1 MCNGQRNAAHS
12 HMRKHDRH
20 SRHRPQSASLD
31 NLNIANS
38 RPIAISGSVAVLAGS
53 VCVALVG
60 KTDARFLQL
69 FSRYRDVM
77 VRITSPSNAGGPAA
91 RQGFKYQDHVAVS
104 FIFKML
110 RDSSYLQVECETA
123 DDIVAVFQCDGQRV
137 NQYIQVKTTEGD
149 TKWNWLEVTALDGTK
164 ADSSLLHKS
173 LKCDVRPGAARF
185 RMVTKRDVAKI
196 LEGFKTELDKR
207 ILPDTTTARGNK
219 LLKEFK
225 TFVSAQNRNFSYWAE
240 NCVWQ
245 VHGDVESLEAV
256 NIKALSRLA
265 EDLGNRPNNTQTQ
278 AIYDDFL
285 EMADKAATA
294 NVKTAAA
301 SKIIHREP
309 ALAHLKLLLD
319 TADDRSTATAKPYKK
334 RPDPFL
340 VEFHASTEEGLLHT
354 FSGFD
359 VKYSLNQWRHDNF
372 ARHLIEWLPEFSL
385 KASEIVNILA
395 HNAEAILA
403 QSISAFSDSELP
415 RDRLIAE
422 LILHAILRSRQNS
435 EPVACK
441 VFYKSAGK
449 LSEFG
454 NAHIVQIPG
463 QEDQLWLGLARL
475 IEANDMDASLEKI
488 CEVLDATISEAVL
501 SAEREI
507 IISLREP
514 LHHQP
519 KADAFN
525 QALHRNSPVDDM
537 LNVLCFPILLTYDS
551 EALASGWLADY
562 VNNLKREIESH
573 FSAFAT
579 QLPDNIRQ
587 VKVMFFLVPMESIE
601 KLTKAFNARCKKLE
615 ELRA

>member
-1 MCNGQRNAAHS
+1 MS
-12 HMRKHDRH
+12 
-20 SRHRPQSASLD
+20 
-31 NLNIANS
+31 
-38 RPIAISGSVAVLAGS
+38 
-53 VCVALVG
+53 
-60 KTDARFLQL
+60 
-69 FSRYRDVM
+69 
-77 VRITSPSNAGGPAA
+77 ITSLSNAGGPAA

-110 RDSSYLQVECETA
+110 RDSSYSQVECETA
-123 DDIVAVFQCDGQRV
+123 DDIVAVFHFSGALF
-137 NQYIQVKTTEGD
+137 NEYIQVKTTESD
-149 TKWNWLEVTALDGTK
+149 RKWNWQEVIALDGTK

-173 LKCDVRPGAARF
+173 LKCDKRPGLARF
-185 RMVTKRDVAKI
+185 RIVTKRDVATI
-196 LEGFKTELDKR
+196 LEGFKVELEKR
-207 ILPDTTTARGNK
+207 MLPDSTTERGAVLVK
-219 LLKEFK
+219 KFK
-225 TFVSAQNRNFSYWAE
+225 KFVSPQKRNFSYWAD

-245 VHGDVESLEAV
+245 VYGDVEALEAV
-256 NIKALSRLA
+256 NIKALSQLA
-265 EDLGNRPNNTQTQ
+265 EGLGNRPNYTQLQ
-278 AIYDDFL
+278 AIYDEFL

-301 SKIIHREP
+301 SKIILREP
-309 ALAHLKLLLD
+309 ALAHLKKLLD
-319 TADDRSTATAKPYKK
+319 EADDKSTATSKPYKK

-340 VEFHASTEEGLLHT
+340 VEFHASTEKGLLHS

-359 VKYSLNQWRHDNF
+359 VKYSLKKWRHENF
-372 ARHLIEWLPEFSL
+372 AKHLIEWLPEFSL

-403 QSISAFSDSELP
+403 RSISTFSDSDLP

-435 EPVACK
+435 EPIACK

-463 QEDQLWLGLARL
+463 QDNQLWLGLARL
-475 IEANDMDASLEKI
+475 IKANSMDATLEQI
-488 CEVLDATISEAVL
+488 CEVLDETISETVL

-551 EALASGWLADY
+551 EALSSGWLEDY
-562 VNNLKREIESH
+562 INNLKTEIETH
-573 FSAFAT
+573 FSTFTT
-579 QLPDNIRQ
+579 QLPENIKQ
-587 VKVMFFLVPMESIE
+587 VKVMVFLVPMESIE
-601 KLTKAFNARCKKLE
+601 LLIKAFNARCEKLE
-615 ELRA
+615 ELQA

>member
-1 MCNGQRNAAHS
+1 
-12 HMRKHDRH
+12 
-20 SRHRPQSASLD
+20 
-31 NLNIANS
+31 
-38 RPIAISGSVAVLAGS
+38 
-53 VCVALVG
+53 
-60 KTDARFLQL
+60 
-69 FSRYRDVM
+69 M
-77 VRITSPSNAGGPAA
+77 VRITSPSNSGGPAA

-104 FIFKML
+104 YIFKML

-123 DDIVAVFQCDGQRV
+123 DDIVVVFRCDRQRV
-137 NQYIQVKTTEGD
+137 NEYIQVKTTEGD
-149 TKWNWLEVTALDGTK
+149 TKWNWLEVTALDGKK

-185 RMVTKRDVAKI
+185 RLVTKRDVAKI

-207 ILPDTTTARGNK
+207 VLPDTTTARGNK

-225 TFVSAQNRNFSYWAE
+225 TFVSPQNRNFSYWAE

-278 AIYDDFL
+278 AIYEDFL

-301 SKIIHREP
+301 SKIIHRES

-403 QSISAFSDSELP
+403 RSISAFSDSELP

-454 NAHIVQIPG
+454 NAHIVQKPG
-463 QEDQLWLGLARL
+463 QDDQLWLGLARL

-525 QALHRNSPVDDM
+525 QALHRNSPVDEM

-562 VNNLKREIESH
+562 VNHLKREIESH
-573 FSAFAT
+573 FSTFTT

-587 VKVMFFLVPMESIE
+587 VKVMVFLVPMESIE

>member
-1 MCNGQRNAAHS
+1 MS
-12 HMRKHDRH
+12 
-20 SRHRPQSASLD
+20 
-31 NLNIANS
+31 
-38 RPIAISGSVAVLAGS
+38 
-53 VCVALVG
+53 
-60 KTDARFLQL
+60 
-69 FSRYRDVM
+69 
-77 VRITSPSNAGGPAA
+77 ITSLSNAGGPAA

-110 RDSSYLQVECETA
+110 RDSSYSQVECETA
-123 DDIVAVFQCDGQRV
+123 DDIVAVFHFSGALF
-137 NQYIQVKTTEGD
+137 NEYIQVKTTESD
-149 TKWNWLEVTALDGTK
+149 RKWNWQEVIALDGTK

-173 LKCDVRPGAARF
+173 LKCDKRPGLARF
-185 RMVTKRDVAKI
+185 RIVTKRDVATI
-196 LEGFKTELDKR
+196 LEGFKVELEKR
-207 ILPDTTTARGNK
+207 MLPDSTTERGAVLVK
-219 LLKEFK
+219 KFK
-225 TFVSAQNRNFSYWAE
+225 KFVSPQKRNFSYWAD

-245 VHGDVESLEAV
+245 VYGDVEALEAV
-256 NIKALSRLA
+256 NIKALSQLA
-265 EDLGNRPNNTQTQ
+265 EGLGNRPNYTQLQ
-278 AIYDDFL
+278 AIYDEFL

-301 SKIIHREP
+301 SKIILREP
-309 ALAHLKLLLD
+309 ALAHLKKLLD
-319 TADDRSTATAKPYKK
+319 EADDKSTATSKPYKK

-340 VEFHASTEEGLLHT
+340 VEFHASTEKGLLHS

-359 VKYSLNQWRHDNF
+359 VKYSLKKWRHENF
-372 ARHLIEWLPEFSL
+372 AKHLIEWLPEFSL

-403 QSISAFSDSELP
+403 RSISTFSDSDLP

-435 EPVACK
+435 EPIACK

-463 QEDQLWLGLARL
+463 QDDQLWLGLARL
-475 IEANDMDASLEKI
+475 IKANSMDATLEQI
-488 CEVLDATISEAVL
+488 CEVLDETISETVL

-551 EALASGWLADY
+551 EALSSGWLEDY
-562 VNNLKREIESH
+562 INNLKTEIETH
-573 FSAFAT
+573 FSTFST
-579 QLPDNIRQ
+579 QLPENIKQ
-587 VKVMFFLVPMESIE
+587 VKVMVFLVPMESIE
-601 KLTKAFNARCKKLE
+601 LLIKAFNARCEKLE
-615 ELRA
+615 ELQA

>member
-1 MCNGQRNAAHS
+1 MMS
-12 HMRKHDRH
+12 
-20 SRHRPQSASLD
+20 
-31 NLNIANS
+31 
-38 RPIAISGSVAVLAGS
+38 
-53 VCVALVG
+53 
-60 KTDARFLQL
+60 
-69 FSRYRDVM
+69 
-77 VRITSPSNAGGPAA
+77 ITSLSNAGGPAA

-110 RDSSYLQVECETA
+110 RDSSYSQVECETA
-123 DDIVAVFQCDGQRV
+123 DDIVAVFHFSGALF
-137 NQYIQVKTTEGD
+137 NEYIQVKTTESD
-149 TKWNWLEVTALDGTK
+149 RKWNWQEVIALDGTK

-173 LKCDVRPGAARF
+173 LKCDKRPGLARF
-185 RMVTKRDVAKI
+185 RIVTKRDVATI
-196 LEGFKTELDKR
+196 LEGFKVELEKR
-207 ILPDTTTARGNK
+207 MLPDSTTERGAVLVK
-219 LLKEFK
+219 KFK
-225 TFVSAQNRNFSYWAE
+225 KFVSPQKRNFSYWAD

-245 VHGDVESLEAV
+245 VYGDVEALEAV
-256 NIKALSRLA
+256 NIKALSQLA
-265 EDLGNRPNNTQTQ
+265 EGLGNRPNYTQLQ
-278 AIYDDFL
+278 AIYDEFL

-301 SKIIHREP
+301 SKIILREP
-309 ALAHLKLLLD
+309 ALAHLKKLLD
-319 TADDRSTATAKPYKK
+319 EADDKSTATSKPYKK

-340 VEFHASTEEGLLHT
+340 VEFHASTEKGLLHS

-359 VKYSLNQWRHDNF
+359 VKYSLKKWRHENF
-372 ARHLIEWLPEFSL
+372 AKHLIEWLPEFSL

-403 QSISAFSDSELP
+403 RSISTFSDSDLP

-435 EPVACK
+435 EPIACK

-463 QEDQLWLGLARL
+463 QDDQLWLGLARL
-475 IEANDMDASLEKI
+475 IKANSMDATLEQI
-488 CEVLDATISEAVL
+488 CEVLDETISETVL

-551 EALASGWLADY
+551 EALSSGWLEDY
-562 VNNLKREIESH
+562 INNLKTEIETH
-573 FSAFAT
+573 FSTFST
-579 QLPDNIRQ
+579 QLPENIKQ
-587 VKVMFFLVPMESIE
+587 VKVMVFLVPMESIE
-601 KLTKAFNARCKKLE
+601 LLIKAFNARCEKLE
-615 ELRA
+615 ELQA

>member
-1 MCNGQRNAAHS
+1 MS
-12 HMRKHDRH
+12 
-20 SRHRPQSASLD
+20 
-31 NLNIANS
+31 
-38 RPIAISGSVAVLAGS
+38 
-53 VCVALVG
+53 
-60 KTDARFLQL
+60 
-69 FSRYRDVM
+69 
-77 VRITSPSNAGGPAA
+77 ITSLSNAGGPAA

-110 RDSSYLQVECETA
+110 RDSNYSQVECETA
-123 DDIVAVFQCDGQRV
+123 DDIVAVFYCSGEIV
-137 NQYIQVKTTEGD
+137 YEYIQVKTTEGNS
-149 TKWNWLEVTALDGTK
+149 KWNWQEVIALDGTK

-173 LKCDVRPGAARF
+173 LKCDKRPGLARF
-185 RMVTKRDVAKI
+185 RIVTKRDVATI
-196 LEGFKTELDKR
+196 LEGFKVELKKR
-207 ILPDTTTARGNK
+207 VLPDSTTGRGKALVNK
-219 LLKEFK
+219 FK
-225 TFVSAQNRNFSYWAE
+225 KFVSPQKRNFAYWAD

-245 VHGDVESLEAV
+245 VYGDVEALEAV
-256 NIKALSRLA
+256 NIKALSQLA
-265 EDLGNRPNNTQTQ
+265 ERLGNRPNFTQLQ
-278 AIYDDFL
+278 AIYDEFL

-301 SKIIHREP
+301 SKIILREP
-309 ALAHLKLLLD
+309 TLAHLKKLLD
-319 TADDRSTATAKPYKK
+319 EADDKSTATSKPYKK

-340 VEFHASTEEGLLHT
+340 VEFHASTEKGLLHS

-359 VKYSLNQWRHDNF
+359 VKYSLKKWRHENF
-372 ARHLIEWLPEFSL
+372 AKHLIEWLPEFSL

-403 QSISAFSDSELP
+403 RSISTFSDSDLP

-435 EPVACK
+435 EPIACK

-463 QEDQLWLGLARL
+463 QDDQLWLGLARL
-475 IEANDMDASLEKI
+475 IKANSMDATLEQI
-488 CEVLDATISEAVL
+488 CEVLDETISETVL

-537 LNVLCFPILLTYDS
+537 LNLLCFPILLTYDS
-551 EALASGWLADY
+551 EALSSGWLADY
-562 VNNLKREIESH
+562 INNLKTEIETH
-573 FSAFAT
+573 FSTFTT
-579 QLPDNIRQ
+579 QLPENIKQ
-587 VKVMFFLVPMESIE
+587 VKVMVFLVPMESIE
-601 KLTKAFNARCKKLE
+601 LLIKAFNARCEKLE
-615 ELRA
+615 ELQA

>member
-1 MCNGQRNAAHS
+1 MS
-12 HMRKHDRH
+12 
-20 SRHRPQSASLD
+20 
-31 NLNIANS
+31 
-38 RPIAISGSVAVLAGS
+38 
-53 VCVALVG
+53 
-60 KTDARFLQL
+60 
-69 FSRYRDVM
+69 
-77 VRITSPSNAGGPAA
+77 ITSLSNAGGPAA

-110 RDSSYLQVECETA
+110 RDSSYSQVECETA
-123 DDIVAVFQCDGQRV
+123 DDIVAVFHFSGALF
-137 NQYIQVKTTEGD
+137 NEYIQVKTTESD
-149 TKWNWLEVTALDGTK
+149 RKWNWQEVIALDGTK

-173 LKCDVRPGAARF
+173 LKCDKRPGLARF
-185 RMVTKRDVAKI
+185 RIVTKRDVATI
-196 LEGFKTELDKR
+196 LEGFKVELEKR
-207 ILPDTTTARGNK
+207 MLPDSTTERGAVLVK
-219 LLKEFK
+219 KFK
-225 TFVSAQNRNFSYWAE
+225 KFVSPQKRNFSYWAD

-245 VHGDVESLEAV
+245 VYGDVEALEAV
-256 NIKALSRLA
+256 NIKALSQLA
-265 EDLGNRPNNTQTQ
+265 EGLGNRPNYTQLQ
-278 AIYDDFL
+278 AIYDEFL

-301 SKIIHREP
+301 SKIILREP
-309 ALAHLKLLLD
+309 ALAHLKKLLD
-319 TADDRSTATAKPYKK
+319 EADDKSTATSKPYKK

-340 VEFHASTEEGLLHT
+340 VEFHASTEKGLLHS

-359 VKYSLNQWRHDNF
+359 VKYSLKKWRHENF
-372 ARHLIEWLPEFSL
+372 AKHLIEWLPEFSL

-403 QSISAFSDSELP
+403 RSISTFSDSDLP

-435 EPVACK
+435 EPIACK

-463 QEDQLWLGLARL
+463 QDDQLWLGLARL
-475 IEANDMDASLEKI
+475 IKANSMDATLEQI
-488 CEVLDATISEAVL
+488 CEVLDETISETVL

-551 EALASGWLADY
+551 EALSSGWLEDY
-562 VNNLKREIESH
+562 INNLKTEIETH
-573 FSAFAT
+573 FSTFTT
-579 QLPDNIRQ
+579 QLPENIKQ
-587 VKVMFFLVPMESIE
+587 VKVMVFLVPMESIE
-601 KLTKAFNARCKKLE
+601 LLIKSFNARCEKLE
-615 ELRA
+615 ELQA